1 MTALVIS
8 TDAPAVPGPPQ
19 GQWTYADWEE
29 LSDNGNRYEIID
41 GVLYMT
47 TAPRS
52 FHQWIIKQ
60 LVRYIAIPAED
71 QGLAFGF
78 PAPVGVI
85 MPGCDPVQPDFVV
98 VLASRKSIF
107 RERRIMDV
115 PDLLV
120 EILSPPPQAEV
131 KASFINKAYD
141 QQVKLEAYARAGVPE
156 YAIVDPRAR
165 ILSHYRLEKE
175 ALLPPDGGVTGRY
188 AAPHVYGEAEV
199 ASFDCLPTISVPV
212 GGLFAGAPDTTL

>member
-1 MTALVIS
+1 MTALVLC

-19 GQWTYADWEE
+19 GQWTYADWKG
-29 LSDNGNRYEIID
+29 LPGDGNRYEIID

-47 TAPRS
+47 TAPSS
-52 FHQWIIKQ
+52 FHQWIVNR
-60 LVRYIAIPAED
+60 LVRHIGIPAED

-98 VLASRKSIF
+98 VLASRRSIF
-107 RERRIMDV
+107 REGRIMGA
-115 PDLLV
+115 PDLIV

-141 QQVKLEAYARAGVPE
+141 QEVKLDAYARAGVPE
-156 YAIVDPRAR
+156 YAIIDPSAR
-165 ILSHYRLEKE
+165 TLSHYRLEV
-175 ALLPPDGGVTGRY
+175 AGRY
-188 AAPHVYGEAEV
+188 ASPHVYGEAEV
-199 ASFDCLPTISVPV
+199 ARFDCLPTIPVPV
-212 GGLFAGAPDTTL
+212 GDLFAGAPDTTL

>member
-1 MTALVIS
+1 MTALVLP

-29 LSDNGNRYEIID
+29 LPEDGNRYEIIA

-47 TAPRS
+47 TAPSS

-107 RERRIMDV
+107 RERRIRGV

-120 EILSPPPQAEV
+120 EILSPG
-131 KASFINKAYD
+131 NKAYD
-141 QQVKLEAYARAGVPE
+141 QEVKLDAYARAGVPE
-156 YAIVDPRAR
+156 YAIIDPSTRA
-165 ILSHYRLEKE
+165 LSHHRLE
-175 ALLPPDGGVTGRY
+175 ALGRY
-188 AAPHVYGEAEV
+188 ASPHAYGEAEV
-199 ASFDCLPTISVPV
+199 AHFDCLPTISVPV
-212 GGLFAGAPDTTL
+212 GDLFAGAPDTTL

>member
-1 MTALVIS
+1 MTALVLP

-29 LSDNGNRYEIID
+29 LPDDGNRYEVID

-47 TAPRS
+47 TAPSS

-107 RERRIMDV
+107 REKRIRGV

-120 EILSPPPQAEV
+120 EILSP
-131 KASFINKAYD
+131 STKAYD
-141 QQVKLEAYARAGVPE
+141 LEVKLEAYARAGVPE
-156 YAIVDPRAR
+156 YAIIDPSAR
-165 ILSHYRLEKE
+165 TLSHYRLE
-175 ALLPPDGGVTGRY
+175 AAGRY
-188 AAPHVYGEAEV
+188 APPHVYGEVEV
-199 ASFDCLPTISVPV
+199 ARFDCLPPISVPV
-212 GGLFAGAPDTTL
+212 GDLFAGAPDTTL

>member
-1 MTALVIS
+1 MTALVLP

-19 GQWTYADWEE
+19 GQWTYADWEG
-29 LSDNGNRYEIID
+29 LADDGNRYEVID

-98 VLASRKSIF
+98 VPASRKSIF
-107 RERRIMDV
+107 RERRIMGV
-115 PDLLV
+115 PDLIV
-120 EILSPPPQAEV
+120 EILSP
-131 KASFINKAYD
+131 SNKAYD
-141 QQVKLEAYARAGVPE
+141 QEVRLDAYARAGVPE
-156 YAIVDPRAR
+156 YTIIDPSAR
-165 ILSHYRLEKE
+165 TLSHYRLE
-175 ALLPPDGGVTGRY
+175 VTDRY

-199 ASFDCLPTISVPV
+199 ASFDCLPTIFVPV

>member
-1 MTALVIS
+1 MTALVLP

-29 LSDNGNRYEIID
+29 LPEDGNRYEIIA

-47 TAPRS
+47 TAPSS

-98 VLASRKSIF
+98 VLISRKPIF

-120 EILSPPPQAEV
+120 EILSP
-131 KASFINKAYD
+131 SNKAYD
-141 QQVKLEAYARAGVPE
+141 QQVKLDAYARAGVPE
-156 YAIVDPRAR
+156 YAIIDPSSRT
-165 ILSHYRLEKE
+165 LSHYRLE
-175 ALLPPDGGVTGRY
+175 APGRY
-188 AAPHVYGEAEV
+188 ASPHVYGEAEV

>member
-1 MTALVIS
+1 MTALVLP

-19 GQWTYADWEE
+19 GHWTYAHWEE
-29 LSDNGNRYEIID
+29 LPDDGNRYEIID

-47 TAPRS
+47 TAPSS

-71 QGLAFGF
+71 QGLAYGF

-107 RERRIMDV
+107 RARRIRGV
-115 PDLLV
+115 PDLIV
-120 EILSPPPQAEV
+120 EILSRGT
-131 KASFINKAYD
+131 KTYD

-156 YAIVDPRAR
+156 YAIIDPRAR
-165 ILSHYRLEKE
+165 TLSHYRLE
-175 ALLPPDGGVTGRY
+175 VTGRY

-199 ASFDCLPTISVPV
+199 ARFDCLPTISVPV
-212 GGLFAGAPDTTL
+212 GDLFAGAPDTTL